1 MPPSSGS
8 GCSGPASSAPR
19 PELAVELTVRDG
31 ELAVTRLAAGS
42 PPPDW
47 ARPGAGGIVATVAT
61 AEETSVV
68 CDAAAVPAGVT
79 SSSGWAALAV
89 AGPLEHSLT
98 GILASLATPLAD
110 AEVPIFAISTY
121 DTDYL
126 LVPAVRL
133 AEAVAALRGAG
144 HAVADRAGEG

>member
-31 ELAVTRLAAGS
+31 ELAVVRLAAGS

-61 AEETSVV
+61 AEEMSVV

-126 LVPAVRL
+126 LVRRDELEAA
-133 AEAVAALRGAG
+133 AEALRGAG
-144 HAVADRAGEG
+144 HAVSI